1 MDPKFPGKVPV
12 GRSPSGAM
20 QRRAAFLRSQADGV
34 RWRATLLRAAF
45 FVAVLTPVTGAVATE
60 IIGYNEPAPP
70 LTIERVEKLPPD
82 LQKEYAAIFKA
93 CTKSG
98 PVKDRAGRVTVGSI
112 QRTLGA
118 CRKKTAAALA
128 QRLFDLYFDLMRKMN
143 SE

>member
-1 MDPKFPGKVPV
+1 MKTRTEYLYAGQKMADAIEALAV
-12 GRSPSGAM
+12 GEEE
-20 QRRAAFLRSQADGV
+20 V
-34 RWRATLLRAAF
+34 RTRLISALNCL
-45 FVAVLTPVTGAVATE
+45 
-60 IIGYNEPAPP
+60 AP
-70 LTIERVEKLPPD
+70 LRVEQLPPD

-98 PVKDRAGRVTVGSI
+98 PVKDQAGRVTVGSI